1 MLEEVNYWQVAAFW
15 PASLTLGLMGNAV
28 DQKGIQTE
36 SGPARF
42 WASSV
47 GGDPAFLL
55 ARANAL
61 SLQRTKRALRPF
73 GLNART
79 YTVLRLAAEGTRPSQ
94 RELSEFLQL
103 DPSQIVALV
112 DELEASDLARREPDP
127 TDRRAKV
134 VVATDAG
141 AELADRAQAA
151 LADLGR
157 EWMSEVDESDR
168 VAFSSALAEL
178 AREPRR

>member
-1 MLEEVNYWQVAAFW
+1 MINF
-15 PASLTLGLMGNAV
+15 GLRLSRMNNAV
-28 DQKGIQTE
+28 DQRAVPTE
-36 SGPARF
+36 SGNSRL

-47 GGDPAFLL
+47 GRDPAFLL

-61 SLQRTKRALRPF
+61 SLQRTKIGLKPF

-79 YTVLRLAAEGTRPSQ
+79 YSVLRLAAEGTRPSQ

-103 DPSQIVALV
+103 DPSQIVALI
-112 DELEASDLARREPDP
+112 DELEASGLVRREPDP

-157 EWMSEVDESDR
+157 EW
-168 VAFSSALAEL
+168 
-178 AREPRR
+178 